1 MKTTNFFKVDNS
13 PCVLEILDT
22 AGTEQFA
29 SMRDLYIKN
38 GHGFI
43 VMYSLTNHQTFQD
56 ITTMRNVISRVKGSQ
71 PVPILLVA
79 NKLDLECQ
87 REVSTEEGE
96 HSNPFRRTQVTL
108 TSYVLGHALAE
119 MWGCPFIEASAKSRI
134 NVNEVFS
141 IVVREMNMTMEKRQ
155 KKSFCCCL

>member
-1 MKTTNFFKVDNS
+1 M
-13 PCVLEILDT
+13 DT

-56 ITTMRNVISRVKGSQ
+56 ITTMRNVISRVKGGQ
-71 PVPILLVA
+71 PTPILLVA
-79 NKLDLECQ
+79 NKLDLEYQ
-87 REVSTEEGE
+87 REVSTEEG
-96 HSNPFRRTQVTL
+96 TQDIKTKSLLCYQIFMTFILSLPL
-108 TSYVLGHALAE
+108 TFLGHALAE

-134 NVNEVFS
+134 NVNDVFA
-141 IVVREMNMTMEKRQ
+141 IIVREMNTSSVKRQ